1 MKQEESKGKKA
12 DQDKIKKLYE
22 ERSRLNDL
30 IKPLENIVSQLQAGA
45 NKGESIGQT
54 ARRISDNPQVNIM
67 QINNISG
74 GNPAAGETGAVAQ

>member
-12 DQDKIKKLYE
+12 DQDKIRKLYE

-30 IKPLENIVSQLQAGA
+30 LKPLENIVSQLQAGA

-54 ARRISDNPQVNIM
+54 ASRIPDNPQVNIM
-67 QINNISG
+67 
-74 GNPAAGETGAVAQ
+74 